1 MRYEVK
7 TVWSPDVVM
16 EQAKRHFGP
25 QGAGLQVTSQNL
37 LGIVFQGGGGYVAV
51 TVRSEAKHTVV
62 ELETREWDYDVTRF
76 MRRLPS
82 RLPWWQLW
90 RRRRLNEP
98 SVSQQPFPILDQ
110 EV

>member
-7 TVWSPDVVM
+7 TVWTPEAVI

-25 QGAGLQVTSQNL
+25 QGSGLQVTSQNL

-51 TVRSEAKHTVV
+51 AVRSESKRTVV
-62 ELETREWDYDVTRF
+62 ELETREWDFDVTQF

-82 RLPWWQLW
+82 RLPWWKFW
-90 RRRRLNEP
+90 RRRRSTEP
-98 SVSQQPFPILDQ
+98 SAPQPPFPILDQ
-110 EV
+110 DV